1 MDSSDIIAILA
12 LIVALAEIVVTAYQ
26 SRNMNS
32 TNLQAMYFE
41 EIFKEYMI
49 NKIPKAADN
58 LHYDGDLLSPEYRVL
73 VDVMMDMVGACKYF
87 AYAKYDFYSELQEKC
102 IALEDELIRM
112 ANNPCINEQ
121 RQRENIYHIHE
132 AIVVIIRLINN
143 NYHKF

>member
-12 LIVALAEIVVTAYQ
+12 LMVALAEIVVTAYQ

-87 AYAKYDFYSELQEKC
+87 AYAKHDFYSELQ
-102 IALEDELIRM
+102 
-112 ANNPCINEQ
+112 
-121 RQRENIYHIHE
+121 
-132 AIVVIIRLINN
+132 
-143 NYHKF
+143 